1 MTVFSGSLRGTP
13 GGVGVS
19 LVSGRL
25 LPVLGTV
32 ERPESRWTGDSEL
45 REVGV
50 SDLYGSSET
59 GVPETYTT

>member
-1 MTVFSGSLRGTP
+1 M
-13 GGVGVS
+13 
-19 LVSGRL
+19 VSGRL